1 MVTLTESYLMYHFMS
16 SFKVTS
22 ILGGFFKDQA
32 ASAFAIYKFAQS
44 LTSAIYFFYS
54 PYLGFHYQLL
64 VLAVFSVTGTLG
76 FVKVENE
83 ARRSADVDAPSR
95 EPKNVQENLVQH

>member
-1 MVTLTESYLMYHFMS
+1 MS

-32 ASAFAIYKFAQS
+32 ASAFAIYRFAQS

-64 VLAVFSVTGTLG
+64 VLAVFSVAGTLG

-83 ARRSADVDAPSR
+83 ARRSSDVDAPSR
-95 EPKNVQENLVQH
+95 ESKNVQEDLIQH

>member
-1 MVTLTESYLMYHFMS
+1 MS

-54 PYLGFHYQLL
+54 PYLGFHWQLL
-64 VLAVFSVTGTLG
+64 ILSVFNVAGTLA
-76 FVKVENE
+76 FAKSERTTRELQKNNDK
-83 ARRSADVDAPSR
+83 SVD
-95 EPKNVQENLVQH
+95 LT